1 MKQIFTLLVAAL
13 CSISFV
19 WASRAVDTPVKIIQ
33 KDGTTITIR
42 VHGDEFSSYVTT
54 VDGYQIVWRDGF
66 YYYYQTSMASKSSAS
81 FVRASDPGRRS
92 AAELAALASRP
103 TGRLDGGVVN
113 TERKMSYSLAALDG
127 ALTKSSQ
134 QRASVQPARAIV
146 VLVQFSDV
154 KFQQRHDQTAF
165 RNLLNQAGY
174 NLNGGTGSAKDYF
187 SENSMGRYTPQFD
200 ISPIV
205 TLPENRD
212 FYGENK
218 ANGSDKNAD
227 LMVAEG
233 CKLASAAGVDFSQY
247 DTNKDGKVDNVFVY
261 YAGNNEA
268 EGASAS
274 TVWPHRWALYNYRNT
289 IVNGVQVWDYACTSE
304 LRGAQST
311 TMAGIGTFCH
321 EFGHVLGLPDVY
333 DTDGAAG
340 GSSVGLYNV
349 SIMCGGN
356 YNNGG
361 NTPPYYNALERAL
374 LGWTELVELEADK
387 NITLD
392 PIQTSNKAYRISS
405 KASPDEFYL
414 LEARKPTGWDVPLKN
429 SGLLI
434 YHVDRSTNNAAG
446 ASAISRWGAN
456 TLNNN
461 KEHECFRFV
470 ESVGRNL
477 VNSEMSN
484 MLGYGKIYYPGTP
497 GKREFNESSYRGI
510 DWKGNPVRV
519 ELMDINDV
527 SGVVSF
533 ATASLVKGDG
543 NFEVEVAQRE
553 AVVQILTDVQ
563 CDGFVVAYKR
573 NSTVNWSE
581 IVVPKDE
588 RRLSIIDLQP
598 ETVYDFQLYA
608 VNGSERTSLARLQMT
623 TKAITAPYAV
633 ISGMKASFSV
643 GEVLKLQIANT
654 TETPR
659 SVVFSL
665 DGQDIVDPQIVL
677 PGVGKYTLRA
687 TITYKNGSKEVLTRK
702 ITVK

>member
-1 MKQIFTLLVAAL
+1 MKKIFTLLVTAL
-13 CSISFV
+13 CSISFA
-19 WASRAVDTPVKIIQ
+19 WASRAVDTPVKITQ

-66 YYYYQTSMASKSSAS
+66 YYYYQTSMVSKSAAGL
-81 FVRASDPGRRS
+81 VRASDPGKRN
-92 AAELAALASRP
+92 AVELSSMASRMK
-103 TGRLDGGVVN
+103 GRLDGGMVN
-113 TERKMSYSLAALDG
+113 TERKVSYSLDALNGPLGRSSAA
-127 ALTKSSQ
+127 
-134 QRASVQPARAIV
+134 RASLQPSRAIV
-146 VLVQFSDV
+146 VLVQFRDV
-154 KFQQRHDQTAF
+154 KFQTTHGQSAF
-165 RNLLNQAGY
+165 HNLLNERGY

-187 SENSMGRYTPQFD
+187 FENSMGQYDPQFD

-205 TLPENRD
+205 TLPESHD

-227 LMVAEG
+227 LMVAEA
-233 CKLASAAGVDFSQY
+233 CKLASAMGVDFSQY

-268 EGASAS
+268 EGAPAS

-340 GSSVGLYNV
+340 GSSIGLYNV

-374 LGWTELVELEADK
+374 LGWTDLVELEADK

-414 LEARKPTGWDVPLKN
+414 LEARKPDGWDIPLKN

-434 YHVDRSTNNAAG
+434 YHVDMSSNNAMG
-446 ASAISRWGAN
+446 VSAFSRWGAN

-461 KEHECFRFV
+461 TQHECFRFV

-477 VNSEMSN
+477 TKAEMSN
-484 MLGYGKIYYPGTP
+484 MLQYGKIYYPGTP

-510 DWKGNPVRV
+510 DWNGNPVRV

-527 SGVVSF
+527 RGVVSF
-533 ATASLVKGDG
+533 ATAGFIKGDDH
-543 NFEVEVAQRE
+543 FEIEVTQRD
-553 AVVQILTDVQ
+553 AFIKILTNVE

-573 NSTVNWSE
+573 NSTVNWTE
-581 IVVPKDE
+581 VIVDKED
-588 RRLSIIDLQP
+588 RLLSIGNLLP

-608 VNGSERTSLARLQMT
+608 VNGSERTSLARLQQT
-623 TKAITAPYAV
+623 TKALTSPFAAIA
-633 ISGMKASFSV
+633 GMKASFSV
-643 GEVLKLQIANT
+643 GETLKLQVTNT
-654 TETPR
+654 VETPR
-659 SVVFSL
+659 SVIFSL
-665 DGQDIVDPQIVL
+665 DGQDVVDPQIVL
-677 PGVGKYTLRA
+677 WSAGKYTLRA
-687 TITYKNGSKEVLTRK
+687 TITYNNGSTEVLTRK